1 MVDITGRI
9 QAIIAGYIRKNK
21 YFVINRARQYG
32 KTTLL
37 YGLEER
43 LKAEYLVLS
52 LSFEAADEY
61 FQSSYALAEG
71 LVMDIADCLRSQNV
85 PEEIINSW
93 SAPVSERFPMRELGK
108 RITRLCQS
116 CDRRSVLIIDEVDKS
131 SDNQVFLSFL
141 GLLRAKYLEQQK
153 KRDMTFQ
160 SVILAGVYD
169 IKNLK
174 LKLHPD
180 QEPKYNSP
188 WNIAADFRID
198 MSFSEEET
206 ASMLAEYESDHG
218 TGMDI
223 ALISRL
229 IYAYTSGYPYLVS
242 RICQLTDECIA
253 GTEIF
258 PDKKSAWTREGISAA
273 EMLLR
278 RESNTLFDDMAK
290 KFADYPDLKS
300 LLKDILFKGSSF
312 PFDPDNH
319 LIRLG
324 ITFGFL
330 KEKNGNVA
338 IQNRIFETKMYDLFL
353 SEDSVDSIIYHIIVD
368 YLGQQYIIELKIWH
382 GEEYNKKGERQLAE
396 YLEYYNKDTGYL
408 LSFSFHQKKQV
419 GVRETL
425 FAGKRIIEAIV

>member
-1 MVDITGRI
+1 
-9 QAIIAGYIRKNK
+9 
-21 YFVINRARQYG
+21 
-32 KTTLL
+32 
-37 YGLEER
+37 
-43 LKAEYLVLS
+43 
-52 LSFEAADEY
+52 
-61 FQSSYALAEG
+61 
-71 LVMDIADCLRSQNV
+71 
-85 PEEIINSW
+85 
-93 SAPVSERFPMRELGK
+93 
-108 RITRLCQS
+108 
-116 CDRRSVLIIDEVDKS
+116 
-131 SDNQVFLSFL
+131 
-141 GLLRAKYLEQQK
+141 
-153 KRDMTFQ
+153 
-160 SVILAGVYD
+160 
-169 IKNLK
+169 
-174 LKLHPD
+174 
-180 QEPKYNSP
+180 
-188 WNIAADFRID
+188 
-198 MSFSEEET
+198 
-206 ASMLAEYESDHG
+206 MLAEYESDHG

>member
-71 LVMDIADCLRSQNV
+71 LVMDIADCLRSLNV
-85 PEEIINSW
+85 PEE
-93 SAPVSERFPMRELGK
+93 
-108 RITRLCQS
+108 
-116 CDRRSVLIIDEVDKS
+116 
-131 SDNQVFLSFL
+131 

-174 LKLHPD
+174 LKLHLD
-180 QEPKYNSP
+180 QEPK
-188 WNIAADFRID
+188 
-198 MSFSEEET
+198 
-206 ASMLAEYESDHG
+206 
-218 TGMDI
+218 
-223 ALISRL
+223 
-229 IYAYTSGYPYLVS
+229 
-242 RICQLTDECIA
+242 LTDECIA

-353 SEDSVDSIIYHIIVD
+353 SEDSVDSIIYRRAAADRNQFLTGNYYIEAQTRDMKRTDIIVD

-382 GEEYNKKGERQLAE
+382 GEEYNKKGKRQLAE
-396 YLEYYNKDTGYL
+396 SLEYYNKDTGYL

>member
-1 MVDITGRI
+1 
-9 QAIIAGYIRKNK
+9 
-21 YFVINRARQYG
+21 
-32 KTTLL
+32 
-37 YGLEER
+37 
-43 LKAEYLVLS
+43 
-52 LSFEAADEY
+52 
-61 FQSSYALAEG
+61 
-71 LVMDIADCLRSQNV
+71 
-85 PEEIINSW
+85 
-93 SAPVSERFPMRELGK
+93 
-108 RITRLCQS
+108 
-116 CDRRSVLIIDEVDKS
+116 
-131 SDNQVFLSFL
+131 
-141 GLLRAKYLEQQK
+141 
-153 KRDMTFQ
+153 MTFQ

-353 SEDSVDSIIYHIIVD
+353 SEDSVDSIIYRRAAADRNQFLTGGSLNMRLVLEKFCQYFTEIYGGISSHFVEEEGRRLFLLFLKPIISVCF
-368 YLGQQYIIELKIWH
+368 
-382 GEEYNKKGERQLAE
+382 
-396 YLEYYNKDTGYL
+396 
-408 LSFSFHQKKQV
+408 LS
-419 GVRETL
+419 L
-425 FAGKRIIEAIV
+425 

>member
-1 MVDITGRI
+1 
-9 QAIIAGYIRKNK
+9 
-21 YFVINRARQYG
+21 
-32 KTTLL
+32 
-37 YGLEER
+37 
-43 LKAEYLVLS
+43 
-52 LSFEAADEY
+52 
-61 FQSSYALAEG
+61 
-71 LVMDIADCLRSQNV
+71 
-85 PEEIINSW
+85 
-93 SAPVSERFPMRELGK
+93 
-108 RITRLCQS
+108 
-116 CDRRSVLIIDEVDKS
+116 
-131 SDNQVFLSFL
+131 
-141 GLLRAKYLEQQK
+141 
-153 KRDMTFQ
+153 
-160 SVILAGVYD
+160 
-169 IKNLK
+169 
-174 LKLHPD
+174 
-180 QEPKYNSP
+180 
-188 WNIAADFRID
+188 

-258 PDKKSAWTREGISAA
+258 PDKKNAWTREGISAA

-353 SEDSVDSIIYHIIVD
+353 SEDSVDSIIYRRAAADRNQFLPAIIT
-368 YLGQQYIIELKIWH
+368 LRLKPEI
-382 GEEYNKKGERQLAE
+382 
-396 YLEYYNKDTGYL
+396 
-408 LSFSFHQKKQV
+408 
-419 GVRETL
+419 
-425 FAGKRIIEAIV
+425 